1 MTHTQQKL
9 LIISLIVLSTTA
21 GHLFSMN
28 LKYTSISGD
37 EQWYTYN
44 AVYFLGSVIRG
55 CRAIF
60 GEHAT
65 CGVQYPSHHPFLQEV
80 FEQTG
85 MNRYLAGEIDFET
98 FLGVADG
105 LEIDKFETLSRYK
118 LRNPLEIILSRGNL
132 TAITLG
138 MSMWIFGSNYAG
150 FLILQTFIIG
160 LSIAIIFQL
169 GYYFSNAWGGTL
181 AAMIWGFYTF
191 FQLQEN
197 VIPQDKQFFFRL
209 SSSEHP
215 LTFFNHSSQVVLG
228 FQPGGSY
235 LNLMPRPEQEGWR
248 VITWDTSNQPESLR
262 DSLRNLFQNSTQ
274 FWTIN
279 QTIITSM
286 YRIWSTPWRQF
297 PISWRQTFIII
308 FHQIVILFGLAGL
321 LYWMGYQTEQ
331 GVLAWFFAISA
342 IVFTAIHTLIIV
354 EPRHAIPWIPVLI
367 GMAGSL
373 FGNTFA
379 RKKSQHYTW
388 WFQVISL
395 KLISVIFLVSMIFM
409 IDVSLIALLFKNLSS
424 NALLTIALSL
434 RLILGLIILTW
445 LIADIDKSNWKWQQL
460 ILPVAIFLIPWI
472 LIDMRGLV
480 NIRLNGQVLRK
491 EDGYTPRMLKWGGY
505 YNDERNW
512 YRWPLKP
519 SWIQPN
525 MILVFEFTPVQ
536 GKNTTL
542 YGDFPMS
549 NTNMYVGPAI
559 EYKGNYRS
567 VWRSRWSPI
576 NEWRITRS
584 FDLQGI
590 RYRSQVVMPNGDVIT
605 DDLSPDIGRQHGLF
619 RIIAKNIVDLRV
631 KACLDMK
638 KRAFSL

>member
-197 VIPQDKQFFFRL
+197 VIPQASATTL
-209 SSSEHP
+209 
-215 LTFFNHSSQVVLG
+215 LTLG
-228 FQPGGSY
+228 FLCMSIGMTKKRVAFLFIGC
-235 LNLMPRPEQEGWR
+235 
-248 VITWDTSNQPESLR
+248 VITTL
-262 DSLRNLFQNSTQ
+262 ST
-274 FWTIN
+274 
-279 QTIITSM
+279 
-286 YRIWSTPWRQF
+286 
-297 PISWRQTFIII
+297 
-308 FHQIVILFGLAGL
+308 
-321 LYWMGYQTEQ
+321 
-331 GVLAWFFAISA
+331 FFAIGLRLS
-342 IVFTAIHTLIIV
+342 ILLLMTVL
-354 EPRHAIPWIPVLI
+354 LI
-367 GMAGSL
+367 GYYGWKKDYHLMAAPL
-373 FGNTFA
+373 
-379 RKKSQHYTW
+379 TW
-388 WFQVISL
+388 ASVIAIFVISSFFFACHHL
-395 KLISVIFLVSMIFM
+395 NILSR
-409 IDVSLIALLFKNLSS
+409 SLITQAKLSWGFNL
-424 NALLTIALSL
+424 
-434 RLILGLIILTW
+434 
-445 LIADIDKSNWKWQQL
+445 
-460 ILPVAIFLIPWI
+460 VAHI
-472 LIDMRGLV
+472 
-480 NIRLNGQVLRK
+480 
-491 EDGYTPRMLKWGGY
+491 
-505 YNDERNW
+505 
-512 YRWPLKP
+512 
-519 SWIQPN
+519 
-525 MILVFEFTPVQ
+525 
-536 GKNTTL
+536 
-542 YGDFPMS
+542 
-549 NTNMYVGPAI
+549 
-559 EYKGNYRS
+559 
-567 VWRSRWSPI
+567 
-576 NEWRITRS
+576 
-584 FDLQGI
+584 
-590 RYRSQVVMPNGDVIT
+590 
-605 DDLSPDIGRQHGLF
+605 
-619 RIIAKNIVDLRV
+619 
-631 KACLDMK
+631 
-638 KRAFSL
+638 

>member
-1 MTHTQQKL
+1 
-9 LIISLIVLSTTA
+9 
-21 GHLFSMN
+21 
-28 LKYTSISGD
+28 
-37 EQWYTYN
+37 
-44 AVYFLGSVIRG
+44 
-55 CRAIF
+55 
-60 GEHAT
+60 
-65 CGVQYPSHHPFLQEV
+65 
-80 FEQTG
+80 
-85 MNRYLAGEIDFET
+85 
-98 FLGVADG
+98 
-105 LEIDKFETLSRYK
+105 
-118 LRNPLEIILSRGNL
+118 
-132 TAITLG
+132 
-138 MSMWIFGSNYAG
+138 
-150 FLILQTFIIG
+150 
-160 LSIAIIFQL
+160 
-169 GYYFSNAWGGTL
+169 
-181 AAMIWGFYTF
+181 
-191 FQLQEN
+191 
-197 VIPQDKQFFFRL
+197 
-209 SSSEHP
+209 
-215 LTFFNHSSQVVLG
+215 
-228 FQPGGSY
+228 
-235 LNLMPRPEQEGWR
+235 MPRPEQEGWR

-297 PISWRQTFIII
+297 PVSWRQTFIII

-342 IVFTAIHTLIIV
+342 IVFTAIHTLIII

-379 RKKSQHYTW
+379 RKKSQRYTW

-460 ILPVAIFLIPWI
+460 ILPVAIFLIIIGFGQYASHWRQWSLPLEKGMTVRQIVTLPDKFPTDLVERPWI

-480 NIRLNGQVLRK
+480 NIRLNGQVLRQ
-491 EDGYTPRMLKWGGY
+491 EDGYTPRMLKWGSY

-619 RIIAKNIVDLRV
+619 RIIIAGFPKNESPKHRFAD
-631 KACLDMK
+631 
-638 KRAFSL
+638 